1 VKRHGEKIQISHEN
15 TAHARVRPCN
25 SDVFR
30 NRMEKSRALKKL
42 KESLPAPPSKR
53 FAVDFLH

>member
-1 VKRHGEKIQISHEN
+1 MYNQLRVKRHREKIK
-15 TAHARVRPCN
+15 TAHEKNAHVRVLPCN

-42 KESLPAPPSKR
+42 KESLPAQ
-53 FAVDFLH
+53 DFLH